1 MAKGQVRP
9 AAVENDLSQTIHNGT
24 GLVTAP
30 DWCLSSLLQPTYWS
44 HYPMLSFVAKV
55 CSSCAVSNAWP
66 EGAASILKRQKSGLH
81 SHMKN
86 DLLNPLLQITIS
98 GPKQDSKELP
108 TLVLEVA
115 VERLKEEDRRKL
127 KTLPTV
133 SIVTSTSTS
142 THREQLSLRQRSL

>member
-1 MAKGQVRP
+1 MITKLADHYNPGPQHTNDHQQIFAEWQKAKYDLLQWK
-9 AAVENDLSQTIHNGT
+9 ENDLSQTIHNGT

-66 EGAASILKRQKSGLH
+66 EGAASILKRQKSRLH
-81 SHMKN
+81 SHLKN
-86 DLLNPLLQITIS
+86 DLLNPLLQITIND
-98 GPKQDSKELP
+98 PKQDSKELP
-108 TLVLEVA
+108 TLVQEVA

-127 KTLPTV
+127 
-133 SIVTSTSTS
+133 
-142 THREQLSLRQRSL
+142 